1 MLYLRRIPYIP
12 LAAVLL
18 VLAILCGGCGRSGDA
33 QAGPAVL
40 GAEERAEA
48 AALLDAQLGLL
59 KDEINDTEYERCL
72 AFMETLYPLRR
83 DRLEQDRYEKSA
95 EERRM
100 VERLNQLYERYT
112 AKYLGDGGTW
122 GYGNP
127 SQRVLAEY
135 RVSGDGSIRADGW
148 SQIRET
154 GGWTEEDYLD
164 LWDQILSILP
174 DGAWRDFS
182 RFIVF
187 TDGEDETL
195 AYVTQADSAGERWE
209 IAVDPADAEDSDWF
223 IETVLHEYTHYL
235 TLNAGQAD
243 YTSRQTGSTYNEE
256 GMVTYADSYLNA
268 FYQAFWADYLDDRLA
283 NMDSYN
289 FFLRHEDDFVT
300 DYASTDPAEDIAE
313 SFTYFVLQDR
323 QRGDAVWE
331 RKLNF
336 FYDYRELVDFRSEVR
351 ARLGLE

>member
-1 MLYLRRIPYIP
+1 MYKR
-12 LAAVLL
+12 
-18 VLAILCGGCGRSGDA
+18 
-33 QAGPAVL
+33 Q
-40 GAEERAEA
+40 
-48 AALLDAQLGLL
+48 
-59 KDEINDTEYERCL
+59 
-72 AFMETLYPLRR
+72 
-83 DRLEQDRYEKSA
+83 
-95 EERRM
+95 
-100 VERLNQLYERYT
+100 
-112 AKYLGDGGTW
+112 
-122 GYGNP
+122 
-127 SQRVLAEY
+127 
-135 RVSGDGSIRADGW
+135 
-148 SQIRET
+148 
-154 GGWTEEDYLD
+154 
-164 LWDQILSILP
+164 LP

-283 NMDSYN
+283 NMDTYN

-300 DYASTDPAEDIAE
+300 DYALSLIHIYSGT
-313 SFTYFVLQDR
+313 R
-323 QRGDAVWE
+323 
-331 RKLNF
+331 
-336 FYDYRELVDFRSEVR
+336 
-351 ARLGLE
+351 

>member
-1 MLYLRRIPYIP
+1 MCI
-12 LAAVLL
+12 
-18 VLAILCGGCGRSGDA
+18 
-33 QAGPAVL
+33 
-40 GAEERAEA
+40 
-48 AALLDAQLGLL
+48 
-59 KDEINDTEYERCL
+59 
-72 AFMETLYPLRR
+72 R
-83 DRLEQDRYEKSA
+83 DR
-95 EERRM
+95 
-100 VERLNQLYERYT
+100 
-112 AKYLGDGGTW
+112 

-164 LWDQILSILP
+164 LWDQMLSILP

-256 GMVTYADSYLNA
+256 GMVCLLYTSPSPRD
-268 FYQAFWADYLDDRLA
+268 
-283 NMDSYN
+283 
-289 FFLRHEDDFVT
+289 
-300 DYASTDPAEDIAE
+300 
-313 SFTYFVLQDR
+313 
-323 QRGDAVWE
+323 
-331 RKLNF
+331 
-336 FYDYRELVDFRSEVR
+336 
-351 ARLGLE
+351 

>member
-122 GYGNP
+122 GVRESLPAGFG
-127 SQRVLAEY
+127 RV
-135 RVSGDGSIRADGW
+135 
-148 SQIRET
+148 
-154 GGWTEEDYLD
+154 
-164 LWDQILSILP
+164 P
-174 DGAWRDFS
+174 
-182 RFIVF
+182 
-187 TDGEDETL
+187 
-195 AYVTQADSAGERWE
+195 
-209 IAVDPADAEDSDWF
+209 
-223 IETVLHEYTHYL
+223 
-235 TLNAGQAD
+235 
-243 YTSRQTGSTYNEE
+243 
-256 GMVTYADSYLNA
+256 
-268 FYQAFWADYLDDRLA
+268 
-283 NMDSYN
+283 
-289 FFLRHEDDFVT
+289 
-300 DYASTDPAEDIAE
+300 
-313 SFTYFVLQDR
+313 R
-323 QRGDAVWE
+323 QRGREHPGGRLEPDPGDRRLDGGGLSGSLGPDAQHPS
-331 RKLNF
+331 RRGLAGF
-336 FYDYRELVDFRSEVR
+336 LPLYRVY
-351 ARLGLE
+351 